1 MPKSDTPGTVR
12 LMVLDVTESS
22 DARLFKI
29 ARSTLD
35 FALREKACTGTF
47 RARKKKTPPLE
58 RGGAL

>member
-1 MPKSDTPGTVR
+1 
-12 LMVLDVTESS
+12 MVLDVTESS